1 MAVRKMNEVHD
12 GVTCAVAATS
22 DLIGSK
28 WTALIVHD
36 LSEGPRR
43 FTELEHA
50 CPGISPRTLSER
62 LHMLEQQGIVERQ
75 SYPESPPRVEYE
87 LTGKGNALL
96 PIIEAMRGFGHD
108 WLIDDHDHEHVHRE
122 RPVRAAR
129 SASARAA
136 RAERATVPRLTA
148 QSVLGRL
155 VAIMVSAAN
164 PILVPAFGHVR
175 GDHFHAPPLGGRCC
189 SRGPGR
195 RRRRPHNGRGASPT
209 ESEAELA
216 LSQPTGARKGVENDR
231 EQIEKGRAMTRMLGS
246 DAILRSL
253 EAEGVEVM
261 FGIPGG
267 AILPTYDAIA
277 RGTTVRHVLARHE
290 QGAGHMAEGYARA
303 SGKVGV
309 AIATSGPGAT
319 NLVTAIADAWMD
331 STPLVCIT
339 GQVRSN
345 LIGTDAFQE
354 TDATGITMPIVK
366 HSWLVQD
373 VRELPQAIKNAFH
386 VARTGRPGPVLVDI
400 AKDAQEAE
408 LDFSYPTEVDL
419 PGWRP
424 PSKVHE
430 RQVREAAKAIAEAK
444 QPIVYAGGGV
454 LNADASA
461 ELLALVEAARLPAV
475 VTLMGKGCLPDSHP
489 LNYGAP
495 GMHGSKYAN
504 WALNKSDLIIAVG
517 VRFDDR
523 VTGKVSAFA
532 PGAKVIHFDID
543 AAEVGKIRE
552 ADIPVVGPLKLALS
566 QLTRDVKSLEAE
578 KHTDRT
584 AVARAARG
592 VARALPVQVPQGRG
606 RAEAADG
613 DRAAPR
619 PHRQARRRRH
629 LDDRRRPAPDVGDA
643 VPRSARSR
651 ARSSPRAASGRWATA
666 CPAAVGA
673 KAARPDATV
682 VCIDGDGCFQMTCQ
696 ELATA
701 ALERLPIVVVIINNG
716 WLGMVRQWQELFYA
730 ERYAETHLTKQVP
743 DYAQLAEA
751 LGCAGFMV
759 DNEDDLDATLEAALD
774 CGRTAVVD
782 ARVDPNENCY
792 PMVPAGAASVD
803 IIELPDE
810 RRDAPR
816 GSWDEPAH
824 GLRRAR
830 EQAGRAGARLADVR
844 AARLQHPEPRGRA
857 RPSGPTSRG

>member
-1 MAVRKMNEVHD
+1 
-12 GVTCAVAATS
+12 
-22 DLIGSK
+22 
-28 WTALIVHD
+28 
-36 LSEGPRR
+36 
-43 FTELEHA
+43 
-50 CPGISPRTLSER
+50 
-62 LHMLEQQGIVERQ
+62 
-75 SYPESPPRVEYE
+75 
-87 LTGKGNALL
+87 
-96 PIIEAMRGFGHD
+96 
-108 WLIDDHDHEHVHRE
+108 
-122 RPVRAAR
+122 
-129 SASARAA
+129 
-136 RAERATVPRLTA
+136 
-148 QSVLGRL
+148 
-155 VAIMVSAAN
+155 
-164 PILVPAFGHVR
+164 
-175 GDHFHAPPLGGRCC
+175 
-189 SRGPGR
+189 
-195 RRRRPHNGRGASPT
+195 
-209 ESEAELA
+209 
-216 LSQPTGARKGVENDR
+216 
-231 EQIEKGRAMTRMLGS
+231 MTRMLGS

-277 RGTTVRHVLARHE
+277 RGTAVRHVLARHE

-331 STPLVCIT
+331 STPIVCIT
-339 GQVRSN
+339 GQVKSS

-373 VRELPQAIKNAFH
+373 ARELPQAIKNGFH
-386 VARTGRPGPVLVDI
+386 VARTGRPGPVLIDV

-408 LDFSYPTEVDL
+408 LDFSYPDDVDL

-430 RQVREAAKAIAEAK
+430 RQVREAAKAIVEAK

-454 LNADASA
+454 INAEASA
-461 ELLALVEAARLPAV
+461 ELLALVETARLPSV
-475 VTLMGKGCLPDSHP
+475 VTLMGKGCLPDTHP

-566 QLTRDVKSLEAE
+566 QLTRDVKELEAD
-578 KHTDRT
+578 KRTDRT
-584 AVARAARG
+584 PWHAQLEEW
-592 VARALPVQVPQGRG
+592 RALYPYKYRH
-606 RAEAADG
+606 ADG
-613 DRAAPR
+613 VLKPQTVIERLRDLTGERDGDFVWTTGVGQHQMWAMQYLVCDKPR
-619 PHRQARRRRH
+619 TFIT
-629 LDDRRRPAPDVGDA
+629 
-643 VPRSARSR
+643 
-651 ARSSPRAASGRWATA
+651 SGGLGTMGYGL
-666 CPAAVGA
+666 PAAVGA

-682 VCIDGDGCFQMTCQ
+682 ICVDGDGCFQMTCQ

-701 ALERLPIVVVIINNG
+701 ALERLPIVVVIVNNG
-716 WLGMVRQWQELFYA
+716 WLGMVRQWQEMFYA

-751 LGCAGFMV
+751 LGAAGFMV
-759 DNEDDLDATLEAALD
+759 DSEDDLDSTLEAALD
-774 CGRTAVVD
+774 CGRTAVID

-803 IIELPDE
+803 TIELPDE
-810 RRDAPR
+810 
-816 GSWDEPAH
+816 DE
-824 GLRRAR
+824 L
-830 EQAGRAGARLADVR
+830 
-844 AARLQHPEPRGRA
+844 PERVIG
-857 RPSGPTSRG
+857 